1 MGSLKKGRT
10 IRFKPVNIEILMS
23 AFITAL
29 HWLHTLA
36 ETGAGLA
43 LILDPAKLN
52 PALKKAEVS

>member
-1 MGSLKKGRT
+1 
-10 IRFKPVNIEILMS
+10 MS